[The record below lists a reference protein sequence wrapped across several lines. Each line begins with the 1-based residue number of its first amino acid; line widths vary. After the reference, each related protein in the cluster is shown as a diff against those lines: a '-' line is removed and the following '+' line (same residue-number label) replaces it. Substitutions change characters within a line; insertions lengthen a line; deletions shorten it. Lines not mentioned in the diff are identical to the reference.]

1 MVSSWRRKRPGL
13 VVVAL
18 CLGGALTACGSG
30 DDGEGYAAVGAGT
43 SPKDAAA
50 PSGSVTL
57 VPLDPGNTGDTSG
70 NSSPSPRP
78 PGGTGAGIPDGTPPD
93 APGTPGTGRTATAP
107 PPTRTGGAP
116 AAPGPGTPAPKPPS
130 SAPGTPGTPG
140 TKPTSPTSPTRPTTP
155 PGTTAPPAPAALT
168 LSAPTL
174 ADTDKRWCE
183 NVTVTFRNTGGT
195 ATRSGTV
202 TFATHIIGA
211 LGVDWATIGSSQP
224 LPAPIAAGE
233 TRTRTY
239 TVCVESW
246 RVPLGMRVDT
256 RTVTAAW
263 R

>member
-1 MVSSWRRKRPGL
+1 M
-13 VVVAL
+13 VVAL

-30 DDGEGYAAVGAGT
+30 DDGEGYAAVGAGS
-43 SPKDAAA
+43 SPEGAVP

-57 VPLDPGNTGDTSG
+57 VPLDPARTGDTSST
-70 NSSPSPRP
+70 SSPSPRP
-78 PGGTGAGIPDGTPPD
+78 PGGTDGA
-93 APGTPGTGRTATAP
+93 APGRTAAKDPGGPRTATAP
-107 PPTRTGGAP
+107 PPTRTGGTPSTTAP
-116 AAPGPGTPAPKPPS
+116 RPPS
-130 SAPGTPGTPG
+130 SAPGTPGGPGTPSTPG
-140 TKPTSPTSPTRPTTP
+140 TKPTSPARPTTP
-155 PGTTAPPAPAALT
+155 PGTTAPPAALT

-183 NVTVTFRNTGGT
+183 NVTVTIRNTGGT
-195 ATRSGTV
+195 AARSGTV

-256 RTVTAAW
+256 RTVTASW
-263 R
+263 Q